1 MTAAGARNSKKGH
14 PVLFR
19 TKAEIFE
26 FMEAN
31 RTRFPVRVMYCLY
44 GVTASG
50 FYAWCRR
57 PESVRSRRDSELRM
71 KIERVFRESRQTYG
85 SPRVHAQLR
94 RRANEWAAN
103 EASQSSRHP
112 ESPLAIGSE

>member
-1 MTAAGARNSKKGH
+1 MPRPIGPRKIYGYSAEFKATAVALSRLDGAAVQDVARELDIH
-14 PVLFR
+14 
-19 TKAEIFE
+19 
-26 FMEAN
+26 
-31 RTRFPVRVMYCLY
+31 
-44 GVTASG
+44 
-50 FYAWCRR
+50 
-57 PESVRSRRDSELRM
+57 RSRRDSELRM